1 MLRYRHT
8 GLLVIIILLFSTLV
22 PAAASASPATE
33 SDFVSRVNATRAQAG
48 LPPLAVDG
56 QLTSLSRGWA
66 EQMRSGVCGAGNFIC
81 HANPISAG
89 VTHNWAKLG
98 ENVGTGPNTSLVM
111 DAFIASPG
119 HYANIVDPQFTHIG
133 VGVVWEGDR
142 LFTVHRF
149 MRLQDAPP
157 PTTTTPPTTAAP
169 TTTVPPTTAPP
180 TTAAPTTAAPRVT
193 APPTTTAPGVIAPP
207 TTNAPA
213 IPIGPSTGGANELL
227 ETLQP
232 NDVVGDDDLDSA
244 QDPDLGAS
252 STSERAQII
261 ADALIDLR

>member
-1 MLRYRHT
+1 MRRSRSEAGIVLRYRHT

-22 PAAASASPATE
+22 PAASSASPATE

-81 HANPISAG
+81 HANQISAG

-119 HYANIVDPQFTHIG
+119 HHANIVDPQFTHIG

-180 TTAAPTTAAPRVT
+180 TT
-193 APPTTTAPGVIAPP
+193 TAPGVIAPP

-232 NDVVGDDDLDSA
+232 NDVVGDDTLDSA
-244 QDPDLGAS
+244 QDPDLGSS
-252 STSERAQII
+252 STSERAQIV
-261 ADALIDLR
+261 ADALVDLR

>member
-56 QLTSLSRGWA
+56 QLTSLGRGWA

-180 TTAAPTTAAPRVT
+180 TTAPPTTAPPLTAAPTTAAPIVSPR
-193 APPTTTAPGVIAPP
+193 PSEPSNSDPTTPGNLLQSNEVPVSNGVLNSPSDSAGS
-207 TTNAPA
+207 TTN
-213 IPIGPSTGGANELL
+213 S
-227 ETLQP
+227 
-232 NDVVGDDDLDSA
+232 
-244 QDPDLGAS
+244 
-252 STSERAQII
+252 SERAQII